1 MRRSSLFLALL
12 MAVPLLTVV
21 PPLSAQA
28 PPCPVPGDAKRA
40 DVRALNVLKNRT
52 AAITTADI
60 DPRVSVATMLAPGN
74 DLTRWDARRAGRII
88 GYVRGVR
95 PGGIET
101 VNCHAKAVADRD
113 THIEIVLSAKNAYDE
128 RRMIV
133 VEVTPRSRARA
144 AARGEDWSTAAL
156 RRQFLGRTVEVT
168 GWMMFDAEHGDA
180 SVNTA
185 RSGVSHLWRASG
197 WELHPVM
204 EIRVV
209 QGASP
214 SG

>member
-1 MRRSSLFLALL
+1 M
-12 MAVPLLTVV
+12 
-21 PPLSAQA
+21 
-28 PPCPVPGDAKRA
+28 
-40 DVRALNVLKNRT
+40 
-52 AAITTADI
+52 
-60 DPRVSVATMLAPGN
+60 
-74 DLTRWDARRAGRII
+74 
-88 GYVRGVR
+88 
-95 PGGIET
+95 
-101 VNCHAKAVADRD
+101 ADRD
-113 THIEIVLSAKNAYDE
+113 THIEIVLSAKDAYDE
-128 RRMIV
+128 QRMIV

-168 GWMMFDAEHGDA
+168 GWLMFDAEHGDA

-185 RSGVSHLWRASG
+185 RQGVSHLLRASG